1 MATSNRRVSRP
12 ARDLAQS
19 KRARYVNTGEA
30 SVMLD
35 GLISAGIL
43 REMALR
49 GEIPGA
55 LRVRQ
60 RVLIPRHVVP
70 SLVTE
75 LEYQAPKRMHTPP
88 RNTFDALAAG

>member
-1 MATSNRRVSRP
+1 MATSNRPASRP
-12 ARDLAQS
+12 ARELARS
-19 KRARYVNTGEA
+19 KRDRYADTGEA
-30 SVMLD
+30 SRMLD
-35 GLISAGIL
+35 GLISPGIL
-43 REMALR
+43 REMALN

-75 LEYQAPKRMHTPP
+75 LEYQAPKRMHAPP
-88 RNTFDALAAG
+88 RNTFDALAAV

>member
-1 MATSNRRVSRP
+1 MATSNRPASRP
-12 ARDLAQS
+12 SRALAAS
-19 KRARYVNTGEA
+19 KRDRYLNTGEA
-30 SVMLD
+30 SAELG

-43 REMALR
+43 RQMALR

-55 LRVRQ
+55 IRVRQ

-75 LEYQAPKRMHTPP
+75 LEYQAPKQIHTPP
-88 RNTFDALAAG
+88 RNTFDAFAAG